1 MEEPV
6 PVKLNFV
13 PPAVVGFDPEKLKT
27 FKGTIIA
34 TPGPAIMIHFL
45 RPTENGSE
53 LRTRFFM
60 GYMATENGV
69 VRVPEFPRI
78 DDMGRAMLI
87 HNVKEYTHLAKI
99 LPDLYN
105 EYKDNW
111 TVGL

>member
-1 MEEPV
+1 
-6 PVKLNFV
+6 V